1 MTSKEKR
8 RLALRAK
15 LSELRNE
22 MNLFCEQENIS
33 QRESRRANQLF
44 ASLSLSLS
52 VLGWKREEIEEEES
66 K

>member
-22 MNLFCEQENIS
+22 MKLFCEQENIS
-33 QRESRRANQLF
+33 PRETHRANQLF
-44 ASLSLSLS
+44 ASLSTCLS
-52 VLGWKREEIEEEES
+52 VLGWKREEEEN